1 VRADAEHFVSQVAR
15 RIERGGL
22 CVCALDTELLGHFWH
37 EGVDW
42 LAAVIE
48 ACAAAGVALAG
59 LDEALAGPLDSVSAP
74 AGLPPTSWGD
84 PRDLSTWSGPAAG
97 ELAWRARA
105 AELRVLGGTA
115 ATAPSRRALHELLAL
130 QASDWA
136 FGVTR
141 ETAGPYSRA
150 RADGHAADLER
161 ALADPGGMA
170 PSSRNLAPWLDL
182 HNP

>member
-1 VRADAEHFVSQVAR
+1 MQADAEHFVSQVAR

-22 CVCALDTELLGHFWH
+22 CVCAVDTELLGHFWH

-48 ACAAAGVALAG
+48 ACDVAGVPLVGLDDALAEQ
-59 LDEALAGPLDSVSAP
+59 LDTVPAP
-74 AGLPPTSWGD
+74 AGLPATSWGE
-84 PRDLSTWSGPAAG
+84 PRDLGTWSGPAAA
-97 ELAWRARA
+97 ELTWRARA
-105 AELRVLGGTA
+105 YELRVL
-115 ATAPSRRALHELLAL
+115 RAGADPNLRAVRELLAL

-150 RADGHAADLER
+150 RAEAHAAELER
-161 ALADPGGMA
+161 ALADPGAMS
-170 PSSRNLAPWLDL
+170 PLSRNLAPSLDL
-182 HNP
+182 PHP